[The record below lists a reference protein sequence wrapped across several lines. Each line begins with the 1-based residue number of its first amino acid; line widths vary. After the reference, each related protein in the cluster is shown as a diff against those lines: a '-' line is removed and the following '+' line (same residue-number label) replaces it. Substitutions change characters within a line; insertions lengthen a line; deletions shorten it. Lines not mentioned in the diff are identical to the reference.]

1 VIDPTQTDITKE
13 RATIVETL
21 QALDECIKAG
31 KIRYCGLSDD
41 TPWGISEHIAI
52 AQEHNLP
59 RIVSVQNE
67 FSLLHLKDWPY
78 MIESCVFN
86 DVAYLP
92 WSPLAGG
99 ALSGKYANGAKPE
112 GCRWTMNQRNGIF
125 RDTTLS
131 HEAIAAYK
139 EVADKHKVSL
149 VELCL
154 AWVYQLPGI
163 SSTIIGATSMDQ
175 LTEDIGAYTMSLS
188 KEVLADIDSVIRRFP
203 QPF

>member
-1 VIDPTQTDITKE
+1 
-13 RATIVETL
+13 
-21 QALDECIKAG
+21 
-31 KIRYCGLSDD
+31 
-41 TPWGISEHIAI
+41 
-52 AQEHNLP
+52 
-59 RIVSVQNE
+59 
-67 FSLLHLKDWPY
+67 
-78 MIESCVFN
+78 
-86 DVAYLP
+86 
-92 WSPLAGG
+92 
-99 ALSGKYANGAKPE
+99 
-112 GCRWTMNQRNGIF
+112 MNQRNGIF